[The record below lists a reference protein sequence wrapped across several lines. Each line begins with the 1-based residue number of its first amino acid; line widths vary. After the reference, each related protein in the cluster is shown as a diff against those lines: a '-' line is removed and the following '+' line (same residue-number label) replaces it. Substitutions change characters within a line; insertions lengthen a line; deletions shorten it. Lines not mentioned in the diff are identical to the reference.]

1 MIKKDYI
8 MNQLEMLVR
17 IGAKII
23 FRDTEGRESIL
34 IFNSQTQGLDR
45 NLLENLVKL
54 AEEGRIDEAEN
65 LLFREVEEKRDVERL
80 NTAIRFYSY
89 LNSVDGNQLKHSG
102 FSKEEIRDGFS
113 DICAL
118 YGIVDI
124 LF

>member
-23 FRDTEGRESIL
+23 FKDMEGRESIL

-45 NLLENLVKL
+45 DLLENIVSL
-54 AEEGRIDEAEN
+54 AEEGRIDEVEN
-65 LLFREVEEKRDVERL
+65 RLFHEVEEKRDVERL

-89 LNSVDGNQLKHSG
+89 LNGIDANQLKQSG
-102 FSKEEIRDGFS
+102 FSREEIRDGFS
-113 DICAL
+113 DLCAL